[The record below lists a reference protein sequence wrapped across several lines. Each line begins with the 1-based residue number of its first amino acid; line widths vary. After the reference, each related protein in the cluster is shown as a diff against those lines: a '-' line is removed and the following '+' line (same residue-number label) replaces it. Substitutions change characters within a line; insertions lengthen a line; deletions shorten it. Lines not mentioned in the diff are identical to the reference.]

1 MRILKALNNFYGKLA
16 DASNA
21 MVSSTEDAKKV
32 QEQIGALANNL
43 GRLNNAYGSMLTA
56 MQGRS

>member
-1 MRILKALNNFYGKLA
+1 
-16 DASNA
+16 

-43 GRLNNAYGSMLTA
+43 GRLNNIYGSMLTA